1 MIIFSELE
9 TGTLDLRLNFT
20 AMRIVYQTSS
30 LVLPFGKITFSI
42 TSLKAKAALNTRT
55 KKSPF
60 KRETFFYSYQVKLP
74 TILRIIRLLG
84 PTIGWGLVVSKL
96 RSTFTSHKSMKQPI
110 LGRPLTPKH

>member
-9 TGTLDLRLNFT
+9 TGTLDLRLDFYGYEDCLPDQFFGPAIREN
-20 AMRIVYQTSS
+20 Y
-30 LVLPFGKITFSI
+30 VLHYITEGKGC
-42 TSLKAKAALNTRT
+42 LEY
-55 KKSPF
+55 
-60 KRETFFYSYQVKLP
+60 RETFFYSYQVKLP